1 MKNSDY
7 ELASEAIKAF
17 QAGTYPNL
25 NAACEAL
32 GVDSKLAVIMLSNE
46 HIVDEDIFVDETVR
60 ASRIATC
67 NDCEHNSAQ
76 EPKTCM
82 ICACPIAVITNMKFK
97 ECPIGKW

>member
-1 MKNSDY
+1 MKNTDY

-25 NAACEAL
+25 NAACDAL
-32 GVDSKLAVIMLSNE
+32 GADAKLAVIMLSNE
-46 HIVDEDIFVDETVR
+46 HIVDEDIFVAEDARLTR
-60 ASRIATC
+60 TTICSA
-67 NDCEHNSAQ
+67 CEHASVN

-82 ICACPIAVITNMKFK
+82 VCACPIAVITNMKFK